1 MRMARP
7 FIKCAG
13 GKGKLVPLIREMM
26 PPRFGAYHE
35 PFAGGAALFFAMQPK
50 NAFLS
55 DVNKELMNVYTVVR
69 DDVERLI
76 DALHENYENT
86 RECFNTVRARNF
98 REGSHIH
105 MAADYIYINKTCFN
119 GLFRVN
125 KAGQFNV
132 PFGKYTNPTICDT
145 DNLRACSAALQGVKL
160 CSVPYNIATSDM
172 REGDFCYFDPPY
184 EPVSKTSNFTGY
196 QPGSFT
202 TEDQLRL
209 SKVALALKQR
219 GVFVLL
225 SNSSASIIYQL
236 YPKPDWTIREIQ
248 AKRNINCDVDKRGNV
263 TELLIY

>member
-1 MRMARP
+1 MTRP

-13 GKGKLVPLIREMM
+13 GKNKLVPLIKEMI

-69 DDVERLI
+69 DSVSDLI
-76 DALHENYENT
+76 CYLKEYQNN
-86 RECFNTVRARNF
+86 REYFNNVRERNF
-98 REGSHIH
+98 REGNELRR
-105 MAADYIYINKTCFN
+105 AADYIYVNKVCFN
-119 GLFRVN
+119 GLYRVN

-132 PFGKYTNPTICDT
+132 PFGKYANPTICDA
-145 DNLRACSAALQGVKL
+145 DNLHACSLALQGVKL

-172 REGDFCYFDPPY
+172 REGDFCYIDSPY
-184 EPVSKTSNFTGY
+184 EPVSSTSSFTAY

-225 SNSSASIIYQL
+225 SNSSAPIIYQL
-236 YPKPDWTIREIQ
+236 YPKPDWTIREIH
-248 AKRNINCDVDKRGNV
+248 AKRSINSDGDKRGNV

>member
-1 MRMARP
+1 MTARP
-7 FIKCAG
+7 FIKIAG
-13 GKGKLVPLIREMM
+13 GKSKIVPLIREMM

-69 DDVERLI
+69 DDVENLI
-76 DALHENYENT
+76 SLLQSGYKNN
-86 RECFNTVRARNF
+86 REHFNVVRERNF
-98 REGSHIH
+98 RVGDAVLK
-105 MAADYIYINKTCFN
+105 AADYIYINKTCFN
-119 GLFRVN
+119 GLYRVN
-125 KAGQFNV
+125 RSGQFNV
-132 PFGKYTNPTICDT
+132 PFGKYTNPTICDA

-172 REGDFCYFDPPY
+172 RDGDFVYADPPY
-184 EPVSKTSNFTGY
+184 EPVSETSNFTGY

-219 GVFVLL
+219 GIFVLL
-225 SNSSASIIYQL
+225 SNSSAPIIYDL
-236 YPKPDWTIREIQ
+236 YRKPDWTIREVQ
-248 AKRNINCDVDKRGNV
+248 AKRNINCDGDKRGNV